1 MSTTVYLDVRS
12 TPPRRRGAAATRAAI
27 LAAAKSA
34 FASAGYAG
42 TGLREIAAAAG
53 VNAAL
58 VMRYFGSKEKLFGC
72 VVDDSLFVDNLTA
85 CPRDRFGRHV
95 MHHIADGPGERFNA
109 LPMLIMGSKDPAIR
123 AICIAKLEEKFVRPL
138 GRWIGGDDG
147 EEHAARVLLLLSGF
161 FTYWRVLPLDQISAA
176 SDSATRRWM
185 EDGLQ
190 SLIPDD

>member
-42 TGLREIAAAAG
+42 TGLREIAGAAG

-58 VMRYFGSKEKLFGC
+58 VTRYF
-72 VVDDSLFVDNLTA
+72 
-85 CPRDRFGRHV
+85 
-95 MHHIADGPGERFNA
+95 
-109 LPMLIMGSKDPAIR
+109 GSKDPAIR

-147 EEHAARVLLLLSGF
+147 EEHAARVLLLSGF

-190 SLIPDD
+190 SLIPHD